1 MTIVAVKKEYKLPY
15 GNCIINS
22 KDLLIRIEEKP
33 KYKFLVNTGLYLFDQ
48 DIKIYKKI
56 QSDFDQL
63 VKNVQKN
70 KLKIGIFSVEMI
82 NGMMLVNGVNTS
94 KHNSLM

>member
-33 KYKFLVNTGLYLFDQ
+33 KYKFLANTGLYLFEPKILKF
-48 DIKIYKKI
+48 IKNTIL
-56 QSDFDQL
+56 DFDQL
-63 VKNVQKN
+63 VKNVQK
-70 KLKIGIFSVEMI
+70 I
-82 NGMMLVNGVNTS
+82 N
-94 KHNSLM
+94 